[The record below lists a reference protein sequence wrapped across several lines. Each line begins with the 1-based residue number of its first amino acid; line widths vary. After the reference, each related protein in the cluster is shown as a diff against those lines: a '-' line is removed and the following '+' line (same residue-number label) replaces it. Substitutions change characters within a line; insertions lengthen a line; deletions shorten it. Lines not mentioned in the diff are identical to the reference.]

1 MRVHKQQINKTFN
14 EIELLFSYS
23 IFIISFLFLCI
34 FNFFMYLYKEEIMN
48 YLIRQ
53 RTKEIKTNKYLFE
66 SKVVEFLI

>member
-1 MRVHKQQINKTFN
+1 
-14 EIELLFSYS
+14 
-23 IFIISFLFLCI
+23 
-34 FNFFMYLYKEEIMN
+34 MYLYKEEIMN